1 MMLLILLR
9 TQLSHLA
16 QHTKRRVETINVA
29 VPMTANLSTQESSA
43 SCQIKN
49 LNLVVK
55 TKLQESLST
64 LIKLKMLNTVEK
76 IQ

>member
-1 MMLLILLR
+1 MMLLRLLGL
-9 TQLSHLA
+9 QLYHLA
-16 QHTKRRVETINVA
+16 QHTKRRIQTINVA
-29 VPMTANLSTQESSA
+29 VSMTTDLCTQESSA

-64 LIKLKMLNTVEK
+64 LIKLEIISTVDK

>member
-1 MMLLILLR
+1 
-9 TQLSHLA
+9 
-16 QHTKRRVETINVA
+16 
-29 VPMTANLSTQESSA
+29 MTADLSTQESSA

-64 LIKLKMLNTVEK
+64 LIKLEIKSTVDK